1 MATPVRV
8 IEKIG
13 WIGTGVMGKSMA
25 GHLINKG
32 YKLNVF
38 NRTESKASDLLELG
52 ATFMT
57 PNEIAQNSDVVFLML
72 GYPQDLENVIFN
84 NDGGILQHMKPGAV
98 LVDHTTS
105 SPNLAK
111 RIYEE
116 SNKLGLFSID
126 APVSG
131 GDIGAKNGQLVVMC
145 GGDQEPFNHVRPFY

>member
-1 MATPVRV
+1 
-8 IEKIG
+8 
-13 WIGTGVMGKSMA
+13 
-25 GHLINKG
+25 
-32 YKLNVF
+32 
-38 NRTESKASDLLELG
+38 
-52 ATFMT
+52 
-57 PNEIAQNSDVVFLML
+57 ML

-131 GDIGAKNGQLVVMC
+131 GDIGAKSGQLVVMC